1 MASVSL
7 ESVSKNFG
15 THTVI
20 QNVDLQIIDGEF
32 VVFVGPSGC
41 GKSTLLRIV
50 AGLISASNGVVR
62 IGGDDV
68 TDVPASQRGV
78 AFVFQSYALY
88 PHMNVARNIGFALE
102 TLGMNRAA
110 ISEKVRSVAR
120 MLKVDHLLERRPREL
135 SGGQRQ
141 RVAIG
146 RALVRQPE
154 IFLFDEPLSNLDSD
168 LRMEMRMEIAKLHDD
183 LKTTMIYVTHDQ
195 SEAMTL
201 ADRIVVLNH
210 GRIEQVGTPKELYH
224 SPDNRFVAGFIGSP
238 RMNFLPV
245 QSASAKVTGPGGLV
259 IDAGPE
265 GQTIAEIGIRSEAI
279 QLVNAGDGRMT
290 CVLERIEDLGH
301 EHFAYCRIN
310 GDVIWVIRV
319 NVEPPRE
326 LIGTEVG
333 LNFRDTA
340 IFAFAADGKRL
351 VLNRQAAVIE
361 GARQ

>member
-1 MASVSL
+1 
-7 ESVSKNFG
+7 
-15 THTVI
+15 
-20 QNVDLQIIDGEF
+20 
-32 VVFVGPSGC
+32 
-41 GKSTLLRIV
+41 
-50 AGLISASNGVVR
+50 
-62 IGGDDV
+62 
-68 TDVPASQRGV
+68 
-78 AFVFQSYALY
+78 
-88 PHMNVARNIGFALE
+88 
-102 TLGMNRAA
+102 
-110 ISEKVRSVAR
+110 
-120 MLKVDHLLERRPREL
+120 
-135 SGGQRQ
+135 
-141 RVAIG
+141 
-146 RALVRQPE
+146 
-154 IFLFDEPLSNLDSD
+154 
-168 LRMEMRMEIAKLHDD
+168 
-183 LKTTMIYVTHDQ
+183 MIYVTHDQ

-245 QSASAKVTGPGGLV
+245 QIASAKVTGPGGLV

-351 VLNRQAAVIE
+351 ILNRQAGVIE